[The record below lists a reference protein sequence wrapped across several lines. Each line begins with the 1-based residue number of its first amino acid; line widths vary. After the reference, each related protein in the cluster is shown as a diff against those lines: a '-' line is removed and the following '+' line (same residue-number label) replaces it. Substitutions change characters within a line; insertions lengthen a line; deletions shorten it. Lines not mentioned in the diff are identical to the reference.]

1 MLDCEFLF
9 DSPEELPNVLFPPE
23 TVCCIHIALQTFV
36 HLPIIHVIRWGSRV
50 PIAIIYHMLR
60 CILQFII
67 CLHFCE
73 GLILQCTI
81 ITMILSSMVA
91 ALSSN
96 CIRRW
101 SMMISLVFNFRFDD
115 LKPCLY
121 GGHYCLEHLGGGGW
135 PSLSCTETD
144 CGVCV
149 HCAWTMP
156 RYVIW
161 VVGWPVPVLL
171 CWLWA

>member
-1 MLDCEFLF
+1 MFALMLDCEFLF
-9 DSPEELPNVLFPPE
+9 DPPEELPNVLFPPE

-81 ITMILSSMVA
+81 ITTVLSSMVA

-101 SMMISLVFNFRFDD
+101 SIPIWWSIWFLISD
-115 LKPCLY
+115 LMTWN
-121 GGHYCLEHLGGGGW
+121 HASVVAITVW
-135 PSLSCTETD
+135 N
-144 CGVCV
+144 
-149 HCAWTMP
+149 
-156 RYVIW
+156 IW
-161 VVGWPVPVLL
+161 VVVVAHHYLVPRQTALFVCIVLEPCHGML
-171 CWLWA
+171 SG